1 MSNFKP
7 TANRMEWEKGDVGE
21 AIMSDIYNSNPT
33 AVRAVITSFGQVEV
47 KDGGRRIAVLG
58 DMLEL
63 GENSPK
69 LHAELSDTLDPQII
83 NEVYL
88 YGPEMKNL
96 YDALQGKYESEH
108 LHYYTK
114 DQMDRMIDDLKNDI
128 KSDDIVVLKGSHGMH
143 LENVLARLR

>member
-1 MSNFKP
+1 M
-7 TANRMEWEKGDVGE
+7 
-21 AIMSDIYNSNPT
+21 
-33 AVRAVITSFGQVEV
+33 AVV
-47 KDGGRRIAVLG
+47 
-58 DMLEL
+58 
-63 GENSPK
+63 
-69 LHAELSDTLDPQII
+69 LSDTLDPQII

>member
-1 MSNFKP
+1 M
-7 TANRMEWEKGDVGE
+7 AVG
-21 AIMSDIYNSNPT
+21 
-33 AVRAVITSFGQVEV
+33 
-47 KDGGRRIAVLG
+47 RIAVLG
-58 DMLEL
+58 DMLEP

-96 YDALQGKYESEH
+96 YDASQGKYESEH

-114 DQMDRMIDDLKNDI
+114 DQMDRMIDDLKNDAQVGRHCCVERFTRDAPRKCLSPTKI
-128 KSDDIVVLKGSHGMH
+128 G
-143 LENVLARLR
+143 ENIF